1 MISISIQSLSSVPLV
16 LAEGKLDTTTC
27 LEFDKSVQP
36 LVQNESF
43 IIIDLSECTY
53 LSSAGIRVLMIS
65 EKKLL
70 AKGGGLF
77 LTGLLPEVYQVIEMA
92 GLQVVFRIFRNNEE
106 ALDEIRRKKLK
117 VNESIKW
124 QTGGFSFNF
133 IQADNKAEPDTLWN
147 ENTIAGY
154 NELKVAIGSG
164 SSAESPFE
172 DKKFQGLFITCGV
185 CAGFIPDDTSL
196 PPDFKL
202 PKDPAKAGIFV
213 KQAIS
218 FGNNPSGLVRLSG
231 PCSVT
236 IEELAKGVLSFKKQF
251 RPDSNN
257 LIAMVIA
264 NFNPADPSV
273 VICQFNSNEE
283 ELSVTGAKFVLSD
296 ISGVPTDAS
305 LSKFLNDTLSLENI
319 ISVEKINH
327 SDITVNPMA
336 WIFISDTIAD
346 ASEMRLKIDTS
357 GEVSLEPHIEFLV
370 RRLYTDSARVII
382 KQIHGGYSAKTY
394 QVTSFD
400 SDKRKL
406 RPTVLKIAN
415 RAIITRESERCQKYA
430 LPYILNNSAIVLG
443 NEFFGD
449 TGALRYNF
457 VGIGGEQT
465 QLQWL
470 THYYNSWPVDKLEP
484 LFDKIFLQILNPW
497 YGQPVSQ
504 TIFPYRDHD
513 PTFTFFPN
521 LCNTAEEKFNIS
533 SEEQFVTVIETGQ
546 KLTNPY
552 WFLKHEFANR
562 RETAMDYYTSICHG
576 DLNMQNILLD
586 QEMNVYLIDF
596 SETRPRSLVSDFARL
611 EAIFIVDNAPVE
623 NDSDMEE
630 YVKFIYGF
638 YNTDKLDEIPVN
650 CYRGKHSHKVNKAYS
665 LSLKMRKYAY
675 NSVSCNPDPLPY
687 NLALLEWVL
696 PVVCYSSAS
705 DAQKRISMI
714 VAGMLCGKCR

>member
-1 MISISIQSLSSVPLV
+1 MISINIQSLSSVSLV
-16 LAEGKLDTTTC
+16 LVEGKLDTTTC

-36 LVQNESF
+36 LVQNENF

-53 LSSAGIRVLMIS
+53 LSSAGIRVLIIS

-77 LTGLLPEVYQVIEMA
+77 LSGLLPEVYQVIEMA

-106 ALDEIRRKKLK
+106 ALAEIRRKNLK
-117 VNESIKW
+117 ADESIKW
-124 QTGGFSFNF
+124 QNGEFSFNF
-133 IQADNKAEPDTLWN
+133 IRADIETNAATLWHDQGL
-147 ENTIAGY
+147 AGLD
-154 NELKVAIGSG
+154 ELKVAIGTDS
-164 SSAESPFE
+164 
-172 DKKFQGLFITCGV
+172 QGFFVTCCR
-185 CAGFIPDDTSL
+185 CAGFIPDDTGV

-202 PKDPAKAGIFV
+202 PKDPAKVGIFV
-213 KQAIS
+213 KQAVS
-218 FGNNPSGLVRLSG
+218 FGCHPTGLARLSE
-231 PCSVT
+231 PCSIT
-236 IEELAKGVLSFKKQF
+236 LEELANGIFSLKTKIS
-251 RPDSNN
+251 PDSID
-257 LIAMVIA
+257 LIAMIVA
-264 NFNPADPSV
+264 NFNPMDQSV
-273 VICQFNSNEE
+273 IIYQFNSGEDGVS
-283 ELSVTGAKFVLSD
+283 LTGAKFVLAD
-296 ISGVPTDAS
+296 ICGVPTDAS
-305 LSKFLNDTLSLENI
+305 LAKFLDSTLTLENI
-319 ISVEKINH
+319 IAVEKINCN
-327 SDITVNPMA
+327 DVAVNPMA
-336 WIFISDTIAD
+336 WVFISDTITD
-346 ASEMRLKIDTS
+346 VTETRLKIDTS
-357 GEVSLEPHIEFLV
+357 GEVRLEPHIEFLV

-394 QVTSFD
+394 QVTSYD
-400 SDKRKL
+400 SDNRKL

-415 RAIITRESERCQKYA
+415 KAIITRESERCQKYA

-484 LFDKIFLQILNPW
+484 LLDKIFLQILNPW
-497 YGQPVSQ
+497 YGQPVNQ

-521 LCNTAEEKFNIS
+521 LCKTAEETFSITADD
-533 SEEQFVTVIETGQ
+533 EFFTIRETGR
-546 KLTNPY
+546 KLRNPY
-552 WFLKHEFANR
+552 WFLKHEFENR

-586 QEMNVYLIDF
+586 QDMNVYLIDF

-630 YVKFIYGF
+630 YVKFISGF
-638 YNTDKLDEIPVN
+638 YNINRLDEIPVN
-650 CYRGKHSHKVNKAYS
+650 CYKGKHSQNVDKAYS

-675 NSVSCNPDPLPY
+675 NSVDCNPNPLPY
-687 NLALLEWVL
+687 YLALLEWVL

-705 DAQKRISMI
+705 LAQKRISMI
-714 VAGMLCGKCR
+714 VAGLLCEKC

>member
-1 MISISIQSLSSVPLV
+1 MISINIQSISSVSLV
-16 LAEGKLDTTTC
+16 LVEGKLDTTTC

-36 LVQNESF
+36 LVQNEKF

-77 LTGLLPEVYQVIEMA
+77 LSGLLPEVFEVIEMA

-106 ALDEIRRKKLK
+106 AMDEIRRKNLK
-117 VNESIKW
+117 TNESIKW
-124 QTGGFSFNF
+124 QSGGFSFNF
-133 IQADNKAEPDTLWN
+133 VQADKETNAFTLWRDQG
-147 ENTIAGY
+147 IAGY
-154 NELKVAIGSG
+154 DELEVAIGTDS
-164 SSAESPFE
+164 
-172 DKKFQGLFITCGV
+172 QGLFISCGR
-185 CAGFIPDDTSL
+185 CAGFIPDDTGAPS
-196 PPDFKL
+196 DFKL

-213 KQAIS
+213 KEAIS
-218 FGNNPSGLVRLSG
+218 FGSNPNGLARLSG
-231 PCSVT
+231 PCSIT
-236 IEELAKGVLSFKKQF
+236 LEELSKGILPLKKQL
-251 RPDSNN
+251 RPDGIN
-257 LIAMVIA
+257 LIAMVVA
-264 NFNPADPSV
+264 NFNPMDPSV

-283 ELSVTGAKFVLSD
+283 NLSLIGAKFVLAD
-296 ISGVPTDAS
+296 MCGVPTDAS
-305 LSKFLNDTLSLENI
+305 LSKFLDSTLTLENI
-319 ISVEKINH
+319 VAVEKIN
-327 SDITVNPMA
+327 STDIAVNPMA
-336 WIFISDTIAD
+336 WVFITSILTHAP
-346 ASEMRLKIDTS
+346 ETRLKIDTS
-357 GEVSLEPHIEFLV
+357 GEVPLEPHIEFLA
-370 RRLYTDSARVII
+370 RRLYTDSARIII

-400 SDKRKL
+400 SENRKL

-470 THYYNSWPVDKLEP
+470 TNYYNNWPVDKLEP

-497 YGQPVSQ
+497 YGQPVAQ

-521 LCNTAEEKFNIS
+521 LCKTAEEIFSIS
-533 SEEQFVTVIETGQ
+533 ADEEFFTVRETGR

-552 WFLKHEFANR
+552 WFLKHEFAFR
-562 RETAMDYYTSICHG
+562 RNTAMDYYTSICHG

-586 QEMNVYLIDF
+586 QDMNVYLIDF

-611 EAIFIVDNAPVE
+611 EAIFLVDNAPVE

-630 YVKFIYGF
+630 YVKFISGF
-638 YNTDKLDEIPVN
+638 YNTNRLDEIPVN
-650 CYRGKHSHKVNKAYS
+650 CYTGAHSQKVDKAYS
-665 LSLKMRKYAY
+665 LSLKMRKYAF
-675 NSVSCNPDPLPY
+675 NSVNCNPDPLPY

-705 DAQKRISMI
+705 AAQKRVSMI
-714 VAGMLCGKCR
+714 VAGLLCGKC